1 MKTCVFQC
9 VIATLAVI
17 LFAFVYPAEAKVVYT
32 PVGATISGNGSLQ
45 LDLNHDKKTDFT
57 VVVYSRSIQCA
68 GQGPGVFG
76 LVTVTPTT
84 GNGVVGSSW
93 AAALGSGVSI
103 ASSQSFIGAQALMTQ
118 FSTCSWPPHM
128 DYGAWLGVSNGY
140 LGLEFNLNGQI
151 HYGWAEMSVGLKR
164 VRRST
169 VLTVTLTGFAYE
181 TIPGEAI
188 KTGQESGASDDPSA
202 PDSSENPGGTAT
214 ADPIPNSLQPASLVV
229 AALGAQSV
237 PLRRRRAWLPD
248 PTHAGLD
255 IHFAPFSAAHPSPFT
270 VV

>member
-9 VIATLAVI
+9 AISTLAMT

-32 PVGATISGNGSLQ
+32 PVGVTISGNGSLQ
-45 LDLNHDKKTDFT
+45 LDLNHDKKNDFT
-57 VVVYSRSIQCA
+57 VVVYSRSIECA
-68 GQGPGVFG
+68 GTGPGVFG
-76 LVTVTPTT
+76 LVTVTPTN
-84 GNGVVGSSW
+84 GNGVVGNSW

-103 ASSQSFIGAQALMTQ
+103 GSSQSFFGAQALMTQ
-118 FSTCSWPPHM
+118 FSTCVWPPHEN
-128 DYGAWLGVSNGY
+128 YGAWLDVSNGY
-140 LGLEFNLNGQI
+140 LGLELNLNGQI

-164 VRRST
+164 AGRRLA
-169 VLTVTLTGFAYE
+169 LTVTLTGFAYE

-188 KTGQESGASDDPSA
+188 KTGQETGASDDPSA

-214 ADPIPNSLQPASLVV
+214 AAPIPNSLQPASLVV
-229 AALGAQSV
+229 AAFSAQSI

-248 PTHAGLD
+248 LAHAGLD
-255 IHFAPFSAAHPSPFT
+255 VHFAPLSDAHPSSFA